1 MTDISH
7 ILPFNV
13 FLMIAL
19 LAIIS
24 IGFFVS
30 DKKGK

>member
-7 ILPFNV
+7 IIPFNV
-13 FLMIAL
+13 FLTIAL
-19 LAIIS
+19 LAIVS

>member
-7 ILPFNV
+7 VIPFNV
-13 FLMIAL
+13 FLAVAM
-19 LAIIS
+19 LATIS

>member
-7 ILPFNV
+7 VLPFNV
-13 FLMIAL
+13 FLTLAL
-19 LAIIS
+19 LAIVS

>member
-7 ILPFNV
+7 IIPLNL
-13 FLMIAL
+13 FLTVAM

>member
-13 FLMIAL
+13 FLAIAL

-30 DKKGK
+30 DKKEK

>member
-7 ILPFNV
+7 IIPFNV
-13 FLMIAL
+13 FLTICL
-19 LAIIS
+19 LAFIG